1 MKLVHPDIK
10 NQIIFSENKVNVL
23 TIENKTFFTEIV
35 SEFFSQYSGNEGKFI
50 LSEDDKELSI
60 PKTCE
65 LILNPINLDIN
76 NKQNLNKIYSILKQ
90 SISDEYNYLKTCTIK
105 SAILKHID
113 DVLLSL
119 DIPLKR
125 SEELDLISIFKAVNI
140 SFETEYTNLL
150 EKIIDYISASVELN
164 QIKCFIFIN
173 LKQFLNFK
181 DLSEL
186 YKFARYIKINLF
198 LIEGVYTSTKE
209 DCEKSYIIDKD
220 LCEIY

>member
-1 MKLVHPDIK
+1 MKMVHPDIK

-186 YKFARYIKINLF
+186 YKFARYIKTNLF

-220 LCEIY
+220 LYEIY